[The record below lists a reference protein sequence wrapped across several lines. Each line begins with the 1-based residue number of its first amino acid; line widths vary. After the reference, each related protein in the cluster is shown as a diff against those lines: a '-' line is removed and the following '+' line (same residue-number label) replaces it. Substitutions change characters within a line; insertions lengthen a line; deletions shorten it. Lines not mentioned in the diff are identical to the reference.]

1 VALYADYL
9 TEYDL
14 HRELVELIDTHFA
27 ERSAD
32 SYWRPPVDLRLARAR
47 GLLGLGRSER
57 AMSELREIAENHDTR
72 AVGLLRELG
81 HEREAWEL
89 QLEVAQ
95 ARLDRGLDTRIVYLA
110 GIEALLELDRMAEA
124 VTLVRQASMRRA
136 NDPATLRA
144 MAEILAEH
152 ENPAEAYR
160 LRRLLYRMERSNSAN
175 ILAMA
180 RLELELGRVDAARR
194 GAMSLLARWAVP
206 ADVEERATDLLVEIV
221 TDHRRQRTQIIT
233 ELGASLDGRSLDEDR
248 ALALA
253 RVMSAARHRRQGLA
267 VLERSI
273 RESVAPWRSLQL
285 LAAWEVD
292 SEWYEGAARH
302 LEAALLH
309 SNGSMGVRR
318 QLFLVRRRSEQH
330 RAALVAI
337 GISADRPSGTR
348 MLEGLDE
355 AEAIALCAEI
365 ADSAARIRWW
375 AAADAYASE
384 GLRRIDEEE
393 DTERAHHERTRVQA
407 IRTHLDERRAATRG
421 RPWIRR
427 GR

>member
-1 VALYADYL
+1 
-9 TEYDL
+9 
-14 HRELVELIDTHFA
+14 
-27 ERSAD
+27 
-32 SYWRPPVDLRLARAR
+32 
-47 GLLGLGRSER
+47 
-57 AMSELREIAENHDTR
+57 
-72 AVGLLRELG
+72 
-81 HEREAWEL
+81 
-89 QLEVAQ
+89 
-95 ARLDRGLDTRIVYLA
+95 
-110 GIEALLELDRMAEA
+110 
-124 VTLVRQASMRRA
+124 
-136 NDPATLRA
+136 
-144 MAEILAEH
+144 
-152 ENPAEAYR
+152 
-160 LRRLLYRMERSNSAN
+160 
-175 ILAMA
+175 
-180 RLELELGRVDAARR
+180 
-194 GAMSLLARWAVP
+194 MSLLARWAVP